1 MNILIV
7 EDDLGLANLLRIN
20 MELYGF
26 VAKLVNSCTEFN
38 KVKLIDY
45 DLVIL
50 DINLPDGS
58 GYDLIK
64 VIKDKK
70 IPIIILSAFDQLEN
84 KIKGFELGADDYL
97 TKPFESIELIMRIK
111 SILRRSKTEVD
122 IITFGS
128 TKIDFHQR
136 LVTRENQIIELTNK
150 EFDLLKYFILNKN
163 YALSRAQILSDVWG
177 FEYVGNTRTVDI
189 HVQRIRAKLD
199 FNLKTIYGYGYRLEL
214 K

>member
-128 TKIDFHQR
+128 TKIDFYQR